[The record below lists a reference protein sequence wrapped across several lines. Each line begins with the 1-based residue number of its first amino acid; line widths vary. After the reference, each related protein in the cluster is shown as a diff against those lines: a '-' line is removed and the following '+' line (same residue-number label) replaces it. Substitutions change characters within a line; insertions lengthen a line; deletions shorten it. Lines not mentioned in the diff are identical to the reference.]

1 MKKWYHS
8 KSLILNILAV
18 IVAVVQALQ
27 GQPWLNVE
35 LQVAILA
42 VLNALV
48 RLVTNTAISGTP
60 SAKVK

>member
-18 IVAVVQALQ
+18 IAAVVQALQ

-48 RLVTNTAISGTP
+48 RLVTNTTISGTP